1 VPCSIRNSLRPE
13 VRFNLGCY
21 GPCVLDKKARLGL
34 GVWAG
39 LSRRRITGSQ
49 GQNGSH
55 APTRRRTAGRLK
67 GPRARC
73 RESRAVA
80 PQCTGDGVLLRES
93 PVNALTGVMAKLTV
107 VRDDAIRDPG
117 HCRAGRESLRCSSQS
132 SQKKGPARAP
142 VRRASAGCESW
153 VGRRRNVL
161 RSFPLLTSADSGV
174 GRHSAMP
181 N

>member
-1 VPCSIRNSLRPE
+1 MGPAYWTKRPAWD
-13 VRFNLGCY
+13 LGF
-21 GPCVLDKKARLGL
+21 GRAFPVGVSPARKAKT
-34 GVWAG
+34 VA
-39 LSRRRITGSQ
+39 
-49 GQNGSH
+49 
-55 APTRRRTAGRLK
+55 TRRQGDGPRGRLK

-117 HCRAGRESLRCSSQS
+117 HCRAGRESLRCVSQS

-153 VGRRRNVL
+153 VGRRSNGL
-161 RSFPLLTSADSGV
+161 RSFPLLTSS
-174 GRHSAMP
+174 
-181 N
+181 